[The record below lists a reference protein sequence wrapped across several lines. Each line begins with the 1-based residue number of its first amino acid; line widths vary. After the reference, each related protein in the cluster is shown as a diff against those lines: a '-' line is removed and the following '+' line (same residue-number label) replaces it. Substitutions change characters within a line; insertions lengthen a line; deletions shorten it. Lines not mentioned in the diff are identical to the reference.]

1 MITDTALHISE
12 KLSMLWVE
20 KVIGSGTAYNIRA
33 SEIRNHIP
41 KKFDTEYKK
50 IILSR
55 TVELLSLTLDVPYE
69 TETLLL
75 ILLMDGFSV
84 YSLIVSDSKAGII
97 CLTTSETTAVAV
109 LAIISSRLLSFP
121 YEPFFLSSGRTS
133 SNTQRSN
140 FSAAGSFERII
151 SGTNHLQE

>member
-1 MITDTALHISE
+1 MITDTALHISK
-12 KLSMLWVE
+12 KLSMLCVE
-20 KVIGSGTAYNIRA
+20 KVIGSGSACTIRA

-75 ILLMDGFSV
+75 ILDINILQCLLTELKKSVKFLEEMDDVMLES
-84 YSLIVSDSKAGII
+84 YESDSD
-97 CLTTSETTAVAV
+97 L
-109 LAIISSRLLSFP
+109 
-121 YEPFFLSSGRTS
+121 FLNYALYSMD
-133 SNTQRSN
+133 NC
-140 FSAAGSFERII
+140 
-151 SGTNHLQE
+151 

>member
-1 MITDTALHISE
+1 MITDTALHISK

-41 KKFDTEYKK
+41 KEFDTEYKK

-75 ILLMDGFSV
+75 ILDINILQCLFTELKKSVKFLEEMDNVILES
-84 YSLIVSDSKAGII
+84 YESDSD
-97 CLTTSETTAVAV
+97 L
-109 LAIISSRLLSFP
+109 
-121 YEPFFLSSGRTS
+121 FLNYALYSMD
-133 SNTQRSN
+133 NC
-140 FSAAGSFERII
+140 
-151 SGTNHLQE
+151 